1 MNHQNNSLVRE
12 KGPVR
17 VALVCLGE
25 GYNGEYDPH
34 NPEDELLLRFDL
46 FLKDETD
53 GEWRSVESRR
63 TCFADKAPARAK
75 EAALDILL
83 NRFYDAYANHPA
95 KDLGALANELS
106 YISADTVLQYAGTGE
121 ARIAPVSPCKH

>member
-1 MNHQNNSLVRE
+1 MNHPNNNLVRE

-25 GYNGEYDPH
+25 GYNGEYDPT

-46 FLKDETD
+46 FLKDETN
-53 GEWRSVESRR
+53 GEWMPAESRC
-63 TCFADKAPARAK
+63 TCLANEAPLQDK

-83 NRFYDAYANHPA
+83 NRFYEAFTNHIEQ
-95 KDLGALANELS
+95 DLGALADELS
-106 YISADTVLQYAGTGE
+106 YISADTVLQYAGIGE
-121 ARIAPVSPCKH
+121 AEIATGLTM